1 MFELYQ
7 GISLFYFIF
16 FAEMK
21 QTQKSSIKEDRRKI
35 KNCKADNIAEKLF
48 RIYWKQD
55 KSSLCKKHLY
65 QGLSLNSWSVDVGAI
80 KNALLKHQQIYLKI
94 PTVGGVQVFT
104 LELHP
109 QFHFLGFFLLGTPI
123 FGNTWVFF
131 VLFFFFDCNVSHS
144 LCFCFFLQKIRQPVL
159 FSTS

>member
-48 RIYWKQD
+48 RIYWK
-55 KSSLCKKHLY
+55 
-65 QGLSLNSWSVDVGAI
+65 
-80 KNALLKHQQIYLKI
+80 
-94 PTVGGVQVFT
+94 
-104 LELHP
+104 
-109 QFHFLGFFLLGTPI
+109 
-123 FGNTWVFF
+123 
-131 VLFFFFDCNVSHS
+131 
-144 LCFCFFLQKIRQPVL
+144 
-159 FSTS
+159 